1 MNKPV
6 FSIVIPTF
14 NSLELLRRA
23 LSSALQQQGVAMEV
37 IVTDDSTT
45 TDIADYVASL
55 GDERLRYFRNQPS
68 LGAVK
73 NWNSGLAKAT
83 GQYVILMHHDEAMTG
98 EDYLQRVQRLLDDGC
113 DVVVSD
119 VEVTINGNIK
129 RPHFTTAIKRFFFR
143 HPSLL
148 FFTNA
153 VGPCACVAFKREL
166 IQDFN
171 NQLHWLVDV
180 EWYYRMF
187 KGRHV
192 IYDPQLTIRSIH
204 GHKGQITQE
213 LDIISTFAHD
223 KAIILGEYPH
233 HIAIKTMLWTYQ
245 HLILN
250 TKKKLGSI

>member
-83 GQYVILMHHDEAMTG
+83 GQYVILMHHDEAMSG
-98 EDYLQRVQRLLDDGC
+98 DDYLQRVQRLMDGGA
-113 DVVVSD
+113 DVVVSS
-119 VEVTINGNIK
+119 VEVTIGDRVK
-129 RPHFTTAIKRFFFR
+129 PSHFTAAMKRFMLR
-143 HPSLL
+143 HPSWL
-148 FFTNA
+148 FFANA
-153 VGPCACVAFKREL
+153 VGPCACLAFRRSQLQPFCDEL
-166 IQDFN
+166 R
-171 NQLHWLVDV
+171 WLVDV
-180 EWYYRMF
+180 EWYYRMLAS
-187 KGRHV
+187 RRV
-192 IYDPQLTIRSIH
+192 VYDPQLVVRSIH
-204 GHKGQITQE
+204 GHEGQITAN
-213 LDIISTFAHD
+213 LDIRSTFAADCPVVVRLHPE
-223 KAIILGEYPH
+223 LSVRL
-233 HIAIKTMLWTYQ
+233 MLWLYKAVV
-245 HLILN
+245 IN
-250 TKKKLGSI
+250 AKSTK